1 MSIQRL
7 KYNVQDKLNLRPSE
21 ESSSSYTIQD
31 ESVHYKK
38 KYVCRYFGSL
48 IPAVLLMLIEFCIFR
63 FDNQNGYICGPVDW
77 FIFYWITSSK
87 VQNFPHLS
95 SAREIHRHH
104 CRPPALPD
112 RRSAV
117 AQPPSCSSISKTIN
131 HSKPHVDPLFYL
143 RSVELYMQGYILLL
157 CQICQDFFLVS
168 KWNQSALWMNDYNC
182 SLLRKIFWRKLSC
195 LLNWFFLFDQL
206 S

>member
-7 KYNVQDKLNLRPSE
+7 KYNVQDKLDLRPSE

-77 FIFYWITSSK
+77 YNFYWITSSK
-87 VQNFPHLS
+87 VENFPHLS

-112 RRSAV
+112 RRSSLSRGTASILQQYLQNYQPQQASCRPFILPEKCRVIYDARIYSFAV
-117 AQPPSCSSISKTIN
+117 SNLPG
-131 HSKPHVDPLFYL
+131 LFL
-143 RSVELYMQGYILLL
+143 GI
-157 CQICQDFFLVS
+157 
-168 KWNQSALWMNDYNC
+168 
-182 SLLRKIFWRKLSC
+182 
-195 LLNWFFLFDQL
+195 
-206 S
+206 

>member
-1 MSIQRL
+1 
-7 KYNVQDKLNLRPSE
+7 
-21 ESSSSYTIQD
+21 
-31 ESVHYKK
+31 
-38 KYVCRYFGSL
+38 
-48 IPAVLLMLIEFCIFR
+48 MLIEFCIFR
-63 FDNQNGYICGPVDW
+63 FDNQNGYICGSVDW

-87 VQNFPHLS
+87 VENFPHLS

-168 KWNQSALWMNDYNC
+168 KWNKSALWMNDYNC

-195 LLNWFFLFDQL
+195 LLNWFFSFWSISVKYACINLSSKGMCVSVKIVPVLHFSVCDIVSISSVFRQYFQL
-206 S
+206 LEWSFGF